1 MLAPTLPSLSAA
13 LEREQSHSARMFVDS
28 YHGHLPN
35 GNCREYFDENTVEF
49 FVQQL
54 VEKDVKCTKGY
65 DDKTDFLSVEYLL
78 FSDKRSEVL
87 G

>member
-1 MLAPTLPSLSAA
+1 MPSLCPA
-13 LEREQSHSARMFVDS
+13 LEREQNHSAGMFVDS

-35 GNCREYFDENTVEF
+35 GNCREYFDQNTVED

-65 DDKTDFLSVEYLL
+65 EDKTDFLSMEYLL
-78 FSDKRSEVL
+78 LSVNRSEFL
-87 G
+87 ER